1 MIQKKPLQL
10 SGDFQYVIEALE
22 KTSKSMFIT
31 GKAGTGKSTLLQ
43 LFRRSTRKKTVILAP
58 TGVAALNVKGQT
70 IHSFFKFP
78 AKLLHK
84 HDIKKHRFRKLYQKI
99 EVIIIDEV
107 SMVRA
112 DLMDNIDVFLRKNR
126 ENDVPFGGVQM
137 VFFGD
142 LFQLP
147 PVVSTEEERHLFK
160 TEFESPYFFS
170 AHVFQNFEMDRVE
183 LSRIYR
189 QDNRHF
195 IRLLEAVRN
204 NSVDFEDLEDLNVR
218 FQRDPQ
224 VEEHHITLS
233 ATNATVNRIN
243 QRELEELETEA
254 FVYLG
259 KTEGQF
265 DPRVY
270 PTDLVLTL
278 KVGAKVMFIK
288 NDSDGNFV
296 NGTIGTVSELTTDNI
311 KVLVEEDQRSEVLKV
326 PKMEWEILKYKINEK
341 DENKLDT
348 EVVGKFTQYPL
359 KLAWAITI
367 HKSQG
372 KTFDKMI
379 IDLGRGA
386 FAHGQTY
393 VALSRCRT
401 LEGIILKQKLKP
413 QDVLVDERI
422 IDYYNTYF

>member
-1 MIQKKPLQL
+1 
-10 SGDFQYVIEALE
+10 
-22 KTSKSMFIT
+22 
-31 GKAGTGKSTLLQ
+31 
-43 LFRRSTRKKTVILAP
+43 
-58 TGVAALNVKGQT
+58 
-70 IHSFFKFP
+70 
-78 AKLLHK
+78 
-84 HDIKKHRFRKLYQKI
+84 
-99 EVIIIDEV
+99 
-107 SMVRA
+107 
-112 DLMDNIDVFLRKNR
+112 
-126 ENDVPFGGVQM
+126 
-137 VFFGD
+137 
-142 LFQLP
+142 
-147 PVVSTEEERHLFK
+147 
-160 TEFESPYFFS
+160 
-170 AHVFQNFEMDRVE
+170 
-183 LSRIYR
+183 
-189 QDNRHF
+189 
-195 IRLLEAVRN
+195 
-204 NSVDFEDLEDLNVR
+204 
-218 FQRDPQ
+218 
-224 VEEHHITLS
+224 
-233 ATNATVNRIN
+233 
-243 QRELEELETEA
+243 
-254 FVYLG
+254 
-259 KTEGQF
+259 
-265 DPRVY
+265 
-270 PTDLVLTL
+270 
-278 KVGAKVMFIK
+278 MFIK

-401 LEGIILKQKLKP
+401 LEGIILKQKLRP